1 MLPMG
6 RNLKYHEARDTND
19 EILIQGV
26 GKMSGI
32 KSNVDEFK
40 KLANNPEYLKTHLFR
55 EEGVER
61 AVLYATDP
69 IKFRDIDK

>member
-1 MLPMG
+1 
-6 RNLKYHEARDTND
+6 
-19 EILIQGV
+19 
-26 GKMSGI
+26 MSGI

-40 KLANNPEYLKTHLFR
+40 KLAKNPEYLKTHLFR